1 MTERQTRNVDIAA
14 TYQKLV
20 PMISTE
26 IDVNR
31 GTQES
36 LIDLHISLMIMNE
49 LLEKRI
55 PAMQI
60 NCMK

>member
-36 LIDLHISLMIMNE
+36 LIDLHISLMSMNE

-55 PAMQI
+55 PAMQK